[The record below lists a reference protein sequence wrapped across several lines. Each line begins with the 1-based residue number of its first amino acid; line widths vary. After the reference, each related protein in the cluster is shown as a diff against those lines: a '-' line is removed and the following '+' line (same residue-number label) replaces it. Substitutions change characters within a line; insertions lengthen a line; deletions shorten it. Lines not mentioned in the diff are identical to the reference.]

1 MLQPGTF
8 TFSRWPSSA
17 GESAAD
23 FENAFPLTF
32 HRRSRMKTNAK
43 CENGDS
49 SCWLWRRK
57 MTMVSRL
64 KICYGVAGN
73 FDRSNRRKLKNF
85 ERFVPKEKLKNE
97 NEDRRTMVRICKVDW
112 RIRKFLKRKYRG
124 FFRLKNYLCRT
135 GDSFTLPK
143 IYVSCDFHDTFSID
157 NEVLISLLSVNLLNI
172 EFMWFRITLYVTS
185 SLL

>member
-1 MLQPGTF
+1 MRK
-8 TFSRWPSSA
+8 RWLFLLA
-17 GESAAD
+17 LTK
-23 FENAFPLTF
+23 ENDDGLEAQNLL
-32 HRRSRMKTNAK
+32 R
-43 CENGDS
+43 G
-49 SCWLWRRK
+49 
-57 MTMVSRL
+57 
-64 KICYGVAGN
+64 Y
-73 FDRSNRRKLKNF
+73 RKLWSF
-85 ERFVPKEKLKNE
+85 ELSRAEKFRTIVPKEKLRNE
-97 NEDRRTMVRICKVDW
+97 NEDRGTMVRICKVDR

-124 FFRLKNYLCRT
+124 FFWLKNYLCRT

>member
-1 MLQPGTF
+1 MWK
-8 TFSRWPSSA
+8 RWLFLLA
-17 GESAAD
+17 LTK
-23 FENAFPLTF
+23 ENDDGLEAENLL
-32 HRRSRMKTNAK
+32 RSR
-43 CENGDS
+43 
-49 SCWLWRRK
+49 RK
-57 MTMVSRL
+57 FGSFEPSRAEKFRTIVL
-64 KICYGVAGN
+64 
-73 FDRSNRRKLKNF
+73 
-85 ERFVPKEKLKNE
+85 KEKFRNE

-112 RIRKFLKRKYRG
+112 RIRKFLKRKYRS

-157 NEVLISLLSVNLLNI
+157 NELLISLLSVNLLNI